1 LINAITWLLLLF
13 HCRVVPR
20 LLYHN
25 GNAKILSCK
34 LIDYEQRWDE
44 LESNLNPFSIMVM
57 AHLKTKA
64 TRDDSE
70 ARLQWKLALIRQLYE
85 RGYQR
90 EDILE
95 LFRFIDW
102 LLLLP
107 EELRQRFDDQLHEY
121 EAAMNRPYITSI
133 EQRGIQQGIQQGQM
147 LQARNSLFTIIEA
160 RFSVLPANLKK
171 QIEELEDFPILQDL
185 LKQAA
190 TLESLD
196 AFQQVFSQQA
206 ATSDIRHN

>member
-13 HCRVVPR
+13 HCRVVSR

-34 LIDYEQRWDE
+34 LADYEQRWDE
-44 LESNLNPFSIMVM
+44 LESNLNPFAIMVM

-64 TRDDSE
+64 TRNDSE
-70 ARLQWKLALIRQLYE
+70 DRLKWKLALVKQLYE

>member
-13 HCRVVPR
+13 HCRVVSR

-25 GNAKILSCK
+25 GIAKILSCK
-34 LIDYEQRWDE
+34 LIDSEQRWDE

-102 LLLLP
+102 LLSLP
-107 EELRQRFDDQLHEY
+107 EELRQRFDEQLHEY
-121 EAAMNRPYITSI
+121 EAAMSRPYITSI
-133 EQRGIQQGIQQGQM
+133 EQRGLQQGQM
-147 LQARNSLFTIIEA
+147 LQARNSLLTIIEA
-160 RFSVLPANLKK
+160 RFSVLPDDLKQ

-190 TLESLD
+190 TLDSLD
-196 AFQQVFSQQA
+196 AFQQVFSQQV
-206 ATSDIRHN
+206 ATSDIKHN

>member
-34 LIDYEQRWDE
+34 LADYEQRWDE
-44 LESNLNPFSIMVM
+44 LESNLNPFAIMVM

-64 TRDDSE
+64 TRNDSE

-90 EDILE
+90 KDILE

-102 LLLLP
+102 LLSLP
-107 EELRQRFDDQLHEY
+107 EELRQRFDEQLHEY
-121 EAAMNRPYITSI
+121 EAAMSRPYITSI
-133 EQRGIQQGIQQGQM
+133 EQRGIQQGQM
-147 LQARNSLFTIIEA
+147 LQARNSLLTIIEA
-160 RFSVLPANLKK
+160 RFSVLPDDLKQ

-190 TLESLD
+190 TLDSLD

-206 ATSDIRHN
+206 ATSDIKHN

>member
-13 HCRVVPR
+13 HCRVVSR

-102 LLLLP
+102 LLSLP
-107 EELRQRFDDQLHEY
+107 EELRQRFDEQLHEY
-121 EAAMNRPYITSI
+121 EAAMSRPYITSI
-133 EQRGIQQGIQQGQM
+133 EQRGIQQGQM
-147 LQARNSLFTIIEA
+147 LQARNSLLTIIEA
-160 RFSVLPANLKK
+160 RFSVLPDDLKQ

-190 TLESLD
+190 TLDSLD